1 MTPSLPVEGTMG
13 IRGAC
18 VASGLAALLA
28 AGLAAPAFAGDEDPE
43 QAPAEAAET
52 GEEDE
57 EEEAE
62 SPLSGMFQSDI
73 TNAYFFRGILNERA
87 SLIWQ
92 PWFELYLSILQ
103 SDEGPIRDVTIGG
116 GIWNSIHDEETLA
129 EDDPEIWYEAD
140 LYPLISIE
148 FPYAVTLT
156 TTYYWYKSPND
167 AFDTVEELN
176 FRIEWDDSETLG
188 RWALAPWVNL
198 AIETHNTS
206 FGDDEG
212 VGIQFGVEPTLYEW
226 EHESYPVT
234 ITAPLEMGLAIENYY
249 EEDNGEEDTFGY
261 FSWGLG
267 ASVPLA
273 FVPESLGDWS
283 ASLSAKGFVFSDA
296 LKRANDDDRLYP
308 VVMQSLT
315 VEF

>member
-1 MTPSLPVEGTMG
+1 MG
-13 IRGAC
+13 IRRVWA
-18 VASGLAALLA
+18 ASGLAAFLA
-28 AGLAAPAFAGDEDPE
+28 AGVAAPVFAGNEDPE
-43 QAPAEAAET
+43 VAPAEAAEA
-52 GEEDE
+52 E
-57 EEEAE
+57 EEEDG
-62 SPLSGMFQSDI
+62 SPLSGMFQSDL

-92 PWFELYLSILQ
+92 PWLELYLEIWSE
-103 SDEGPIRDVTIGG
+103 DEGPIRSLVIGG
-116 GIWNSIHDEETLA
+116 GIWNSVHEEKTLA
-129 EDDPEIWYEAD
+129 EQDPRIWYEAD

-156 TTYYWYKSPND
+156 TTYYWYKSPSD
-167 AFDTVEELN
+167 AFDTAEELD
-176 FRIEWDDSETLG
+176 FRIDWDDSEVLG

-198 AIETHNTS
+198 AIETHNTA

-212 VGIQFGVEPTLYEW
+212 IGIQFGVEPTLWEW
-226 EHESYPVT
+226 EHERYPVSFT
-234 ITAPLEMGLAIENYY
+234 LPLEMGLAIENYY

-261 FSWGLG
+261 FSWGVG

-273 FVPESLGDWS
+273 FVPETFGAWS
-283 ASLSAKGFVFSDA
+283 VGLSAKGFVFSDA